1 MRAVLK
7 VLEVFYHQ
15 MNRRIAGVTARRIEY
30 RKWEYPPV
38 YYVLEFVG
46 LWPIKEYI
54 QRLQAIIALK
64 MIY

>member
-15 MNRRIAGVTARRIEY
+15 MNQWIAGVMAWRIEY
-30 RKWEYPPV
+30 IKWEYPPV
-38 YYVLEFVG
+38 YYVLEVVG
-46 LWPIKEYI
+46 IWPIKEYI
-54 QRLQAIIALK
+54 QRLQAIIAVK